1 MNNEN
6 DLEANDSE
14 RILLLEEALIEY
26 VERYGLTERAR
37 SALVQGVTV
46 KENNSRI
53 KGAEMP
59 TVSRIPG

>member
-53 KGAEMP
+53 KGSEMP